1 MQSIFGPGIAVFS
14 RMMVWQKFPLLSV
27 VYLLPCIFLL
37 APAYDRL
44 TPFALGLIAVALV
57 LIFYSMVSLF
67 LQVRNGYRACE
78 HVIGRLSAGDL
89 TADVDKSIGGALG
102 TMLRGLGD
110 LNDNLGQI
118 VSQVR
123 TSSESI
129 SLTAKEITAGHINL
143 SQRTEEQA
151 STLEETAISMDSLAA
166 AVEQNTSS
174 CQRASELSKNAN
186 DIAHKGADTV
196 HRVVDRMAM
205 IDKSSQKIV
214 DIIGVIDGIAF
225 QTNILALNAAVE
237 AARAGEQGRGFAVV
251 AAEVRS
257 LAQRSSEAAKEI
269 KQLIEESVA
278 AIGEGNNLVRQAGAI
293 IDDIVTSVHKVNEI
307 TDEVASASKEQSTGV
322 EQINK
327 AVSQLDMVT
336 QQNAALVEETTAAMV
351 AFEQE
356 TVSLQQV
363 VMRFKVAG
371 STASVPAATSMLPQI
386 SAPPAMPPAPRARA
400 RSLRLVNTNDGRWE
414 KF

>member
-1 MQSIFGPGIAVFS
+1 MQSIFNPGIAIFS
-14 RMMVWQKFPLLSV
+14 RLMVRYKFPLLSV
-27 VYLLPCIFLL
+27 VYLLPGAILL
-37 APAYDRL
+37 FTAHERL
-44 TPFALGLIAVALV
+44 TPVTFGLLAAALALV
-57 LIFYSMVSLF
+57 FYSMVSLYV
-67 LQVRNGYRACE
+67 QVRNGYGACE
-78 HVIGRLSAGDL
+78 HVINRLSAGDL
-89 TADVDKSIGGALG
+89 TAEVDKSIGGALG
-102 TMLRGLGD
+102 NMIRGLGN

-151 STLEETAISMDSLAA
+151 STLEETAVSMDNLAA
-166 AVEQNTSS
+166 AVEQNTNS
-174 CQRASELSKNAN
+174 CQRASELSKSAN

-269 KQLIEESVA
+269 KELIEESVA
-278 AIGEGNNLVRQAGAI
+278 NIGEGNKLVTQAGAI
-293 IDDIVTSVHKVNEI
+293 IDEIVASVHKVNEI
-307 TDEVASASKEQSTGV
+307 TDEVASASREQSSGV
-322 EQINK
+322 EQINR
-327 AVSQLDMVT
+327 AVAQLDTVT
-336 QQNAALVEETTAAMV
+336 QQNAALVEETTAAML

-363 VMRFKVAG
+363 VMQFKVTG
-371 STASVPAATSMLPQI
+371 SAAAPTPATSPI
-386 SAPPAMPPAPRARA
+386 SAPPATSIPPRART
-400 RSLRLVNTNDGRWE
+400 RPLRLVNTSDGRWE